1 MTNQRKK
8 LGKFFYK
15 DIWQVLR
22 DNSKKID
29 ITSNDISKIISNLSI
44 ELAIE
49 LGFIANYIE
58 NKDLLVDKFSIAG
71 IATEGI
77 RFYCDTIE
85 GRPSLE
91 EYALITC
98 RLAYIE
104 SFENILRTTANQSV
118 INQISKLEISKLVV
132 SQEYTNIEDNLEFEL
147 RMLDP
152 NKAIHCFHETKIA
165 KYFNKNCFS
174 FLKTTDLTTYEAN
187 TLIQRIA
194 WNAQRYIDLAL
205 SSIAGLQTRY
215 FGLRKS
221 TWRKKLTKY
230 KVIDDYL
237 ELHIG
242 KQCQETI
249 CTEQFTLQD
258 IYVPL
263 KAQRLNKKGQIDK
276 KQLPIDLEGWTINLL
291 KDPKKQDKIIWIQA
305 EAGKGKT
312 VFCRMFSEYIRLNL
326 HPVWTPILVN
336 VRDIKKVGQS
346 FEDTLKIV
354 LDKDFCIVSDDNWLK
369 DKNTR
374 YLFLLD
380 GLDDFL
386 LQDRSS
392 CSLIEFISQI
402 ANFQEKCQQNSVEL
416 GHRIL
421 LTTRSSILQGIE
433 SNLPTNLERAKI
445 LPMDNHIQKQWLNN
459 WSAQVGIESALAFQ
473 QFLQDQNCPNIV
485 QELAQEPL
493 LLYLLAAI
501 HRNSELTVEMFECV
515 NSTQAK
521 IKIYQEALKS
531 VFPQQKN
538 SIDFIHKSFSDF
550 LSAVNLKTK
559 LKEWIK
565 PGMCSTGFHI
575 SQNIMDLE
583 IYDWLGCDSLTPEI
597 VDYLMNLLAQEFSL
611 KPSLYASSRFDISLI
626 SLSVQNKDEYLSTT
640 SVTNGTKSQKLSHIR
655 NSWEVNDNIPE
666 LLQLFQRIENFHRR
680 WCEGEFIDTHEQN
693 LPQKKSLQLHLEN
706 IYLGQRQ
713 IDIYVGL
720 NITILLLELQR
731 INRKKEYLKT
741 KIIFNP
747 STPTDKINSWKFQLL
762 RIINY
767 SDLIHPGTFNSVV
780 GQFLRG
786 VDLSNI
792 DLRGVSLSGANLRSA
807 DLRGTYLRGADLSNA
822 YLNGADLSG
831 ADLNGINLRGA
842 YLRGVNLSG
851 ANLMGADLSESDL
864 RGADLRNIDL
874 RGAHLSR
881 ANLRSSDLSNMDLRG
896 AKFEGANLEGVN
908 LSNANLSSAD
918 FRGAQLNNANLREAQ
933 LSTADLR
940 GVRLSN
946 ADLRGAKL
954 NNANFRGAHLKGTNI
969 SNADL
974 SGADLRGARLL
985 EAKLSDGFLGDISW
999 NKHTKWEGVRSW
1011 KTAYKVPESLKQ
1023 QLDLQL

>member
-1 MTNQRKK
+1 MTNQRKN
-8 LGKFFYK
+8 LEKFFYK
-15 DIWQVLR
+15 DIQQVLKN
-22 DNSKKID
+22 NSKKID
-29 ITSNDISKIISNLSI
+29 VISNDISKITSYASL
-44 ELAIE
+44 ELAME
-49 LGFIANYIE
+49 LGFIANSTEI
-58 NKDLLVDKFSIAG
+58 KDIAIYGFSIPG
-71 IATEGI
+71 IAPEGI
-77 RFYCDTIE
+77 KFYRDNIE

-91 EYALITC
+91 EYALIAS

-118 INQISKLEISKLVV
+118 INKISKLVV

-152 NKAIHCFHETKIA
+152 NKAIHCFRETKIA
-165 KYFNKNCFS
+165 KYFNKNCFAL
-174 FLKTTDLTTYEAN
+174 LKTAGLTTYEAN

-194 WNAQRYIDLAL
+194 WNAQRYIVLAL

-221 TWRKKLTKY
+221 IWRKRLTKY
-230 KVIDDYL
+230 QVIDDYL
-237 ELHIG
+237 ESHIG
-242 KQCQETI
+242 KLSQETI
-249 CTEQFTLQD
+249 FTEQFTLQD

-276 KQLPIDLEGWTINLL
+276 QQLPIDLESWTINLL
-291 KDPKKQDKIIWIQA
+291 QDQKKQDKIIWIQA

-312 VFCRMFSEYIRLNL
+312 VFCHIFAEYIRLNL
-326 HPVWTPILVN
+326 HPIWTPVLVN
-336 VRDIKKVGQS
+336 IRDIKKVEQK
-346 FEDTLKIV
+346 FEDTLKTVI
-354 LDKDFCIVSDDNWLK
+354 DKDFCIVNDDNWLK

-380 GLDDFL
+380 GLDDLL
-386 LQDRSS
+386 LQDRDS
-392 CSLIEFISQI
+392 CSLIEFISQFVT
-402 ANFQEKCQQNSVEL
+402 FQEKCQQNSAEL

-421 LTTRSSILQGIE
+421 VTTRSSILQSIE
-433 SNLPTNLERAKI
+433 SSLPTSLERAKI
-445 LPMDNHIQKQWLNN
+445 LPMDNHIQKKWLNN
-459 WSAQVGIESALAFQ
+459 WSAQVGREPALAFQ
-473 QFLQDQNCPNIV
+473 QFLQDKNCPNIV

-501 HRNSELTVEMFECV
+501 HRNSELTGEMFEYA
-515 NSTQAK
+515 NSMQAK

-531 VFPQQKN
+531 VFAQQKD
-538 SIDFIHKSFSDF
+538 SIEFIHKSFSEF

-559 LKEWIK
+559 LEEWIT
-565 PGMCSTGFHI
+565 PGICSTGFHVP
-575 SQNIMDLE
+575 QNIMDSEL
-583 IYDWLGCDSLTPEI
+583 YDWLGCDILTPEI
-597 VDYLMNLLAQEFSL
+597 VDYLMSLLAQEFSL
-611 KPSLYASSRFDISLI
+611 KPSLYASSRFDIPLI
-626 SLSVQNKDEYLSTT
+626 KLSMGNKEKSLSATPVKNGNK
-640 SVTNGTKSQKLSHIR
+640 TKDFSYIR
-655 NSWEVNDNIPE
+655 SSWEINDKIPE
-666 LLQLFQRIENFHRR
+666 PIQLFQRIEDFHQK

-731 INRKKEYLKT
+731 INQKQEYSKT

-747 STPTDKINSWKFQLL
+747 STPADKVNSWKFQLL

-831 ADLNGINLRGA
+831 ADLSGINLRGA
-842 YLRGVNLSG
+842 YLRSVNLSG

-864 RGADLRNIDL
+864 RGAYLRNIDL
-874 RGAHLSR
+874 RGAYLSR

-896 AKFEGANLEGVN
+896 AQLEGANLEGVN
-908 LSNANLSSAD
+908 LSNTNLSGTD
-918 FRGAQLNNANLREAQ
+918 FRGAQLNNANLRKAQ
-933 LSTADLR
+933 LSNADLR
-940 GVRLSN
+940 GVRLTN

-954 NNANFRGAHLKGTNI
+954 NNSNFRGAHLKGTNI
-969 SNADL
+969 SNADF

-985 EAKLSDGFLGDISW
+985 EAQLSDSSFGDINW
-999 NKHTKWEGVRSW
+999 NQDTKWEGVRSW